1 MILKE
6 LTKTDIE
13 EAITDATHSIK
24 AIVQILQTIAG
35 EGLEINRTALYF
47 SLQAIRSEAEKIE
60 DLLLADELTV
70 GEIRT
75 IAKKQNL
82 APDEVK
88 RIFFNSQTA

>member
-13 EAITDATHSIK
+13 ESITDATQSIK
-24 AIVQILQTIAG
+24 AIVQILQTITG

-75 IAKKQNL
+75 IAKKQDL
-82 APDEVK
+82 TPDEVQQ
-88 RIFFNSQTA
+88 IFFNSQSA